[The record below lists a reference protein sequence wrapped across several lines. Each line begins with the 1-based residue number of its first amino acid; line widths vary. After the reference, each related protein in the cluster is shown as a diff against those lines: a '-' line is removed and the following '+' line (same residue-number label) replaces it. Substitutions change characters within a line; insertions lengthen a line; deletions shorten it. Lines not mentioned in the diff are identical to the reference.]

1 MPLPSLSFEPT
12 SPSVRNRLLLSLGAS
27 GQLVHES
34 GAAPRLPVR
43 VSTVAAADLD
53 EQAYKLQAG
62 EGFAAL
68 AKATA
73 LQLRHESSAMQP
85 APNVTVFY
93 RGNAI
98 GTISS
103 TFIEH
108 MVHLRILQ
116 LIKRCFYN

>member
-1 MPLPSLSFEPT
+1 
-12 SPSVRNRLLLSLGAS
+12 VRAS
-27 GQLVHES
+27 T
-34 GAAPRLPVR
+34 A
-43 VSTVAAADLD
+43 AAADGNA
-53 EQAYKLQAG
+53 QAYKLQAG

-108 MVHLRILQ
+108 MVRLSILQ
-116 LIKRCFYN
+116 PIKRCFYFVSGSSQARVRAAATSHQLQSHPAHQRQGRHVAPRSENV